1 MGALKMQNRFAQVNT
16 DDLNKNMKIRGIN
29 SFSSQF
35 RSLDQTT
42 CAWLKQ
48 NFSQAKAKAERS
60 GSQIEV
66 TIDELEQGDNLT
78 KIFDFP
84 KGFNRFDSM
93 SEKLFREL
101 KKRGFLSFDTEM
113 IQPSNQNSART
124 LSVAEGKQLQVH
136 LSTGNKLR
144 DQLSGTLS
152 ETFRKIEQGSLDI
165 SDMQEMT
172 KSVLKDTSPE
182 ALTAIASL
190 RESEQ
195 TYAHCIDVGAIFLD
209 SYQKSN
215 MAKNRAQFT
224 DDNQILLAGFLHDIG
239 KAKVPK
245 EIIESTKRYE
255 LDSPE
260 MISIRNHPVYGA
272 EILEQMGLPKTVVM
286 MAGQHHIKLNS
297 KLVSSYPAAASYD
310 DVLPEARLLSI
321 VDVYQALVGKRKYKK
336 SWSPAEAIRY
346 LDSLAGIEYD
356 QDTFNIF
363 LSVMGKWPIGTLVEL
378 SDKSKAFVIKQNVDI
393 NSPKVVQV
401 ISSAEERLTHTPI
414 LDLAVEKDIT
424 IVTDHHVDKVFEGE
438 DGMELFA
445 GLELC

>member
-1 MGALKMQNRFAQVNT
+1 MGALQMQNRYLRVNT
-16 DDLNKNMKIRGIN
+16 DDLKKNMRIRGIS
-29 SFSSQF
+29 SFGTQF
-35 RSLDQTT
+35 QSLDDQT

-48 NFSQAKAKAERS
+48 NFSKAKAKAERS
-60 GSQIEV
+60 GAQLEIV
-66 TIDELEQGDNLT
+66 IDELQQGDHLT

-84 KGFNRFDSM
+84 KEFNRFDSM

-101 KKRGFLSFDTEM
+101 KKRGFLSFDAEV
-113 IQPSNQNSART
+113 IQPSNQNAART
-124 LSVAEGKQLQVH
+124 EAVAAGKQLQVH

-172 KSVLKDTSPE
+172 KSVLKETSPE
-182 ALTAIASL
+182 ALTAIANL

-209 SYQKSN
+209 TYQKSN
-215 MAKNRAQFT
+215 MAKNRAQFPDET
-224 DDNQILLAGFLHDIG
+224 QILLAGFLHDIG

-272 EILEQMGLPKTVVM
+272 EILEQMGLPKTVVK

-297 KLVSSYPAAASYD
+297 GLVSSYPAAANYD
-310 DVLPEARLLSI
+310 DVLPESRLLSI

-356 QDTFNIF
+356 QDTFDTF

-378 SDKSKAFVIKQNVDI
+378 SDKSKGFIIKQSTDL
-393 NSPKVVQV
+393 NSPQVVQV
-401 ISSAEERLTHTPI
+401 ISANNERLTHTPI
-414 LDLAVEKDIT
+414 LDLSVEKDIT
-424 IVTDHHVDKVFEGE
+424 IVTDHHVDQVFEGE

-445 GLELC
+445 SLELC

>member
-1 MGALKMQNRFAQVNT
+1 MGALQMKNRLVQVNT
-16 DDLNKNMKIRGIN
+16 DDLKQNMKIRGIS
-29 SFSSQF
+29 SFGSQF
-35 RSLDQTT
+35 HSLDQTT

-48 NFSQAKAKAERS
+48 NFSKAKAKAQRS
-60 GSQIEV
+60 GNQIEIA
-66 TIDELEQGDNLT
+66 IDQLEQGDHLT

-84 KGFNRFDSM
+84 QDFNRFDSM

-101 KKRGFLSFDTEM
+101 KKRGFLAFDAEVA
-113 IQPSNQNSART
+113 QSSVQNSART
-124 LSVAEGKQLQVH
+124 QAVADGKKLQVQ

-144 DQLSGTLS
+144 DELSGTLAD
-152 ETFRKIEQGSLDI
+152 TFRKIEAGSLDI

-172 KSVLKDTSPE
+172 KSVLKETSPE

-215 MAKNRAQFT
+215 MAKNRAKFP
-224 DDNQILLAGFLHDIG
+224 DENQILLAGFLHDIG

-245 EIIESTKRYE
+245 EIIESTKRYD

-272 EILEQMGLPKTVVM
+272 QILEQMGLPATVVQ

-297 KLVSSYPAAASYD
+297 ALVSSYPPAVNYD
-310 DVLPEARLLSI
+310 DVLPESRLLSI

-356 QDTFNIF
+356 QDTFDVF

-378 SDKSKAFVIKQNVDI
+378 NDKSKGFVIKQGSDI
-393 NSPKVVQV
+393 NSPQVVQV

-414 LDLAVEKDIT
+414 VDLSTEKDMS

-438 DGMELFA
+438 DGMEFFA
-445 GLELC
+445 NLELC